1 MIAFRKSDLN
11 LNAILARVLK
21 QQQLARYG
29 CKVRLKGGTFKVKFA
44 PKSYFEA
51 VPNCIYNMVH
61 CINLSL
67 FSSLQFN
74 KNVERSIIQQI
85 IKKLRSANL

>member
-29 CKVRLKGGTFKVKFA
+29 CKVRLMGGTFKVKF
-44 PKSYFEA
+44 YFEA

-74 KNVERSIIQQI
+74 KNVVRSIIQQI

>member
-29 CKVRLKGGTFKVKFA
+29 CKVRLMGGTFKVKF
-44 PKSYFEA
+44 YFEA

-67 FSSLQFN
+67 FSSLIYSWLIVPKMLH
-74 KNVERSIIQQI
+74 KNADDWI
-85 IKKLRSANL
+85 